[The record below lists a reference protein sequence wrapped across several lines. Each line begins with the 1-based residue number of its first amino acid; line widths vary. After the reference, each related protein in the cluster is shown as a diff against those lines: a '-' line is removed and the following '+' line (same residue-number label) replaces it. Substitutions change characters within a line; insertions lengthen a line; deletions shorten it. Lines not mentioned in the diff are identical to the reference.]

1 MNASQF
7 NISLKDAISF
17 IQEIGLFKSVGVKTV
32 GQYSEEIKKISKTKN
47 HREIYEC
54 AIKNLDYEILLTD
67 DSIFQFSY
75 NAGELRYAFIQNPA
89 KFVSKEDYLTYI
101 LTPDEINEIESVDDL
116 LELVNENEYEQFLNE
131 QELNSTSN
139 ILRYDASSLGYKP
152 LIHPFS
158 HIHIGLNSDFRIPVS
173 ILLTPLTFAKF
184 CIKNTYYEIWK
195 NAFTIIEDFPNRI
208 LQSKNLCNLL
218 DNKQWSEIEKAELY
232 LK

>member
-17 IQEIGLFKSVGVKTV
+17 IKEIGLFKSVGVKTI
-32 GQYSEEIKKISKTKN
+32 GQYSEEVKKVSKTNN

-54 AIKNLDYEILLTD
+54 AIRNFDYEILLVD

-75 NAGELRYAFIQNPA
+75 NEDELRYAFIQNPT
-89 KFVSKEDYLTYI
+89 KFVSKEDYITCI
-101 LTPDEINEIESVDDL
+101 LTPDEIKEIESIDDL
-116 LELVNENEYEQFLNE
+116 LELINENEYEQFLDE

-139 ILRYDASSLGYKP
+139 ILRYDASSTGYKP
-152 LIHPFS
+152 MIHPFS

-173 ILLTPLTFAKF
+173 MLLTPLIFMKF

-195 NAFTIIEDFPNRI
+195 NAFKIIEDFPNKI
-208 LQSKNLCNLL
+208 LQSKNSCSLL
-218 DNKQWSEIEKAELY
+218 NDKQWSEIEKSELY